1 MEGGGVKIIVSFR
14 ICSNCF
20 HEVQCRE
27 REERDI
33 CLINTIQFIYKREI
47 VVYKTRVE
55 LTYRNKWHHKNY

>member
-14 ICSNCF
+14 ICLNCF

-33 CLINTIQFIYKREI
+33 CLINTIQFI
-47 VVYKTRVE
+47 
-55 LTYRNKWHHKNY
+55 